1 LYLKRHIPFLKTV
14 AIFAVSAFGGPQ
26 GHLGLMMQ
34 QFVKKR
40 RDVTEKELLEIN
52 SFCQLLPGATS
63 TQTLCMIGYK
73 RGGIPLAI
81 LTLLI
86 WIFPACFLMSSFSFL
101 YHYVNKNTLHT
112 DIFKFMHPM
121 AIGFLIYA
129 TYQSFSHAINNTI
142 TKIIGVVAFIAGYLF
157 FTTPWVFPVIMVL
170 AGIVTN
176 FSNKRIPQKETPPK
190 NIKWRN
196 IWLFLLIFI
205 VAGYL
210 SESARK
216 EQWENR
222 KAFNL
227 FENFY
232 RFGSLVFGG
241 GHVLVPMMYEQFV
254 VREKTQYMKP
264 DELMTGAGLV
274 QAIPGPLFSVAA
286 YAGGMAMKDEG
297 RLQHAIGCVIGAVGI
312 FLPGI
317 LLVLFFFPLWESLKK
332 YAVIYRS
339 LEGILAAVVGLM
351 MAAALFL
358 SRDLFVSYDLSIAR
372 IHLLVV
378 LTTIYLLSFT
388 RIPAPFIAAF
398 CLFIGWWF

>member
-1 LYLKRHIPFLKTV
+1 MFLKRHIPFLKAV
-14 AIFAVSAFGGPQ
+14 ALFSVSAFGGPQ
-26 GHLGLMMQ
+26 GHLGHMLH

-63 TQTLCMIGYK
+63 TQTICIIGYK
-73 RGGIPLAI
+73 RGGIPLAL

-86 WIFPACFLMSSFSFL
+86 WIFPACLLMSMFSFL
-101 YHYVNKNTLHT
+101 YHYVDKKTLHT
-112 DIFKFMHPM
+112 DVFKFLHPM

-129 TYQSFSHAINNTI
+129 AYQSFTHAIHNTI
-142 TKIIGVVAFIAGYLF
+142 TRIIGVAALLLGYLY
-157 FTTPWVFPVIMVL
+157 FTTPWVFPVIMIL
-170 AGIVTN
+170 AGVSTN
-176 FSNKRIPQKETPPK
+176 FSKKRIPQKESPPK
-190 NIKWRN
+190 NIRWTN
-196 IWLFLLIFI
+196 IWLFLLVFI

-216 EQWENR
+216 ENWENR
-222 KAFNL
+222 RAFNL

-241 GHVLVPMMYEQFV
+241 GQVLVPMMYEQFV
-254 VREKTQYMKP
+254 VREKTQYMKS
-264 DELMTGAGLV
+264 DELMTGAGIV
-274 QAIPGPLFSVAA
+274 QAIPGPLFSMAA
-286 YAGGMAMKDEG
+286 YTGGIAMKDKG
-297 RLQHAIGCVIGAVGI
+297 ASQQALGCLIGTVGI
-312 FLPGI
+312 FLPGT
-317 LLVLFFFPLWESLKK
+317 LLILFFFPLWESLKK

-351 MAAALFL
+351 FAAALYL
-358 SRDLFVSYDLSIAR
+358 SKDLFIHYDMSLSK
-372 IHLLVV
+372 IHFLVV

-388 RIPAPFIAAF
+388 KIPPPAIAAF